1 MSRVYEALRQV
12 EREVGRIEGSPVS
25 PAAGGTEIVH
35 DHPQAIPTAGV
46 VTFKP
51 SISTRMVAL
60 LEPKSLGAEKFR
72 ALATRLENLRH
83 QKFMRSIQVTSSVI
97 NEGKTLVST
106 NLAITLASQ
115 TRARVLLLEG
125 DLHRPNLS
133 ALLGL
138 GKLEGLDKWWSAPNT
153 AIVDCLYKSDAMP
166 LWFLSAGA
174 PHDSPIQVLQSSRF
188 AEAFSKLNSLFDW
201 IVVDSTPM
209 LPVND
214 ANVWSR
220 IVDGTL
226 IVVREGLASIDTLK
240 KGVESLDNLKLIG
253 TVLNATS
260 EFERASYA
268 NQYYGYHSRARSV
281 RLG

>member
-1 MSRVYEALRQV
+1 
-12 EREVGRIEGSPVS
+12 
-25 PAAGGTEIVH
+25 
-35 DHPQAIPTAGV
+35 
-46 VTFKP
+46 
-51 SISTRMVAL
+51 
-60 LEPKSLGAEKFR
+60 
-72 ALATRLENLRH
+72 
-83 QKFMRSIQVTSSVI
+83 
-97 NEGKTLVST
+97 
-106 NLAITLASQ
+106 
-115 TRARVLLLEG
+115 
-125 DLHRPNLS
+125 
-133 ALLGL
+133 
-138 GKLEGLDKWWSAPNT
+138 
-153 AIVDCLYKSDAMP
+153 